1 MRSRAALWA
10 ALLVAIAGAAS
21 AQPFAPDPKNRV
33 SFAVE
38 RTRDVA
44 NDWITAVVGTSDED
58 SDAARL
64 ADRVNDTMDWALDV
78 AKEAKGVTVKS
89 GGYSTHPVHDKDGK
103 IARWAASQDLYLES
117 GDVEKVSALIGK
129 LQSKVLLRS
138 ISFSVSPE
146 TRRKTEETLIGD
158 ALNAFTERAKKVTG
172 GLAGR
177 DYEIVSVSI
186 QTPGCGGP
194 VPMYAR
200 AEMMAMDKVSAPSFE
215 SGQSTLQVRVDAT
228 IEIEK

>member
-1 MRSRAALWA
+1 MRARAALWA
-10 ALLVAIAGAAS
+10 ALALVIAGAAS

-44 NDWITAVVGTSDED
+44 NDWIIAVVGTTDED

-64 ADRVNDTMDWALDV
+64 ADRVNDTMDWALGV
-78 AKEAKGVTVKS
+78 AKQAKGVTVKS
-89 GGYSTHPVHDKDGK
+89 GGYSTQPVHDKDGK

-117 GDVEKVSALIGK
+117 GDIEAVSALIGK
-129 LQSKVLLRS
+129 LQSKLLLRS

-146 TRRKTEETLIGD
+146 TRRKTEETMIGD
-158 ALNAFTERAKKVTG
+158 ALNAFTERAKKITG
-172 GLAGR
+172 GLAAR
-177 DYEIVSVSI
+177 DYEIVAISI
-186 QTPGCGGP
+186 QTPGGGGP
-194 VPMYAR
+194 MPMYAR
-200 AEMMAMDKVSAPSFE
+200 AEMAMDKVSAPSFE

>member
-1 MRSRAALWA
+1 MRMRAALGA
-10 ALLVAIAGAAS
+10 ALAMAIAGAAS

-44 NDWITAVVGTSDED
+44 NDWIIAVVGTTDED

-64 ADRVNDTMDWALDV
+64 ADRVNDTMDWALGV
-78 AKEAKGVTVKS
+78 AKQAKGVTVKS
-89 GGYSTHPVHDKDGK
+89 GGYSTQPVHDKDGK

-117 GDVEKVSALIGK
+117 GDIEAVSALIGK
-129 LQSKVLLRS
+129 LQSKALLRS

-146 TRRKTEETLIGD
+146 TRRKTEETMIGD
-158 ALNAFTERAKKVTG
+158 ALNAFTERAKKITG
-172 GLAGR
+172 GLAAR
-177 DYEIVSVSI
+177 DYEIVAISI
-186 QTPGCGGP
+186 QTPGGGGP
-194 VPMYAR
+194 MPMYAR
-200 AEMMAMDKVSAPSFE
+200 AEMAAMDKVSAPSFE
-215 SGQSTLQVRVDAT
+215 SGQSTLQVRIDAT

>member
-1 MRSRAALWA
+1 MSVRPTLALALCVAA
-10 ALLVAIAGAAS
+10 AGAAS

-158 ALNAFTERAKKVTG
+158 ALNAFTERAKKVSS
-172 GLAGR
+172 GLGGR

-186 QTPGCGGP
+186 QTPGTP
-194 VPMYAR
+194 QPWIPAAR

>member
-1 MRSRAALWA
+1 MQRALGLAV
-10 ALLVAIAGAAS
+10 ALLAAS
-21 AQPFAPDPKNRV
+21 AAAAQPYAPDPKNRV

-64 ADRVNDTMDWALDV
+64 ADRVNQTMDWALGV
-78 AKEAKGVTVKS
+78 AKKAKGVTVKS
-89 GGYSTHPVHDKDGK
+89 GGYSTQPVYDKDGK
-103 IARWAASQDLYLES
+103 IARWSASQDLYLES
-117 GDVEKVSALIGK
+117 SEVEAVSALVAK

-138 ISFSVSPE
+138 IAFSVSND
-146 TRRKTEETLIGD
+146 TRRKTEDALIGD
-158 ALNAFTERAKKVTG
+158 ALAAFAERAKKVAG
-172 GLAGR
+172 GLGAR
-177 DYEIVSVSI
+177 DYGIVSLSI
-186 QTPGCGGP
+186 QTPGGGGP

-200 AEMMAMDKVSAPSFE
+200 AEMAMDKVAAPSFE

-228 IEIEK
+228 IELEK

>member
-1 MRSRAALWA
+1 MRARAALCA
-10 ALLVAIAGAAS
+10 ALVVAIAGAAS

-38 RTRDVA
+38 RTREVA
-44 NDWITAVVGTSDED
+44 NDWIIAVVGTSDED

-64 ADRVNDTMDWALDV
+64 ADRVNDTMDWALGV
-78 AKEAKGVTVKS
+78 AKQAKGVTVKS

-117 GDVEKVSALIGK
+117 GDVEAVSELIGK

-172 GLAGR
+172 GLAAR
-177 DYEIVSVSI
+177 DYEIVAVSI
-186 QTPGCGGP
+186 QTPGGGGP
-194 VPMYAR
+194 IPMYAR
-200 AEMMAMDKVSAPSFE
+200 AEMMAQDKVSAPSFE
-215 SGQSTLQVRVDAT
+215 SGQSTLSVRIDAT

>member
-1 MRSRAALWA
+1 MRMRAALGA
-10 ALLVAIAGAAS
+10 ALAMAIAGAAS

-44 NDWITAVVGTSDED
+44 NDWIIAVVGTTDED

-64 ADRVNDTMDWALDV
+64 ADRVNDTMDWALGV
-78 AKEAKGVTVKS
+78 AKQAKGVTVKS
-89 GGYSTHPVHDKDGK
+89 GGYSTQPVHDKDGK

-117 GDVEKVSALIGK
+117 GNVEAVSELVGK

-138 ISFSVSPE
+138 IAFSVSPE
-146 TRRKTEETLIGD
+146 TRRKTEETMIGD
-158 ALNAFTERAKKVTG
+158 ALNAFTERAKKITG
-172 GLAGR
+172 GLAAR
-177 DYEIVSVSI
+177 DYEIVAISI
-186 QTPGCGGP
+186 QTPGGGGP
-194 VPMYAR
+194 MPMYAR
-200 AEMMAMDKVSAPSFE
+200 AEMAAMDKVSAPSFE